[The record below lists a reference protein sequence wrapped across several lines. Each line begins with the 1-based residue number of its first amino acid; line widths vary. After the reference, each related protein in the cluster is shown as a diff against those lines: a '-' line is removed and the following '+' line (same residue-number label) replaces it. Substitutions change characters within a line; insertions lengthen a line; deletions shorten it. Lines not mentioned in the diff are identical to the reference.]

1 MTTVVSPHIAFIG
14 RAGAGKTTAA
24 ELLVKRFGY
33 ERLSFAAPL
42 KVMLGTTSDRARMQE
57 FGIAVRTAHEDAW
70 VNLLIDGYIN
80 GDYDA
85 VTVDDCRFPNEAHR
99 LKVEGFIIVAVVADH
114 GRRVSRLRANG
125 KLQDESQLEHESE
138 TSLDDFAPDYTIL
151 NHGTADELLEQL
163 TDILNREQR

>member
-1 MTTVVSPHIAFIG
+1 MIPHIAFIG

-33 ERLSFAAPL
+33 ARLSFAAPL
-42 KVMLGTTSDRARMQE
+42 KVACGTSTDRTLLQE
-57 FGIAVRTAHEDAW
+57 VGVGVRALHEDFW
-70 VNLLIDGYIN
+70 VNLLVDELYN
-80 GDYDA
+80 GTYFVDRA
-85 VTVDDCRFPNEAHR
+85 GVVVDDCRFPNEAHR
-99 LKVEGFIIVAVVADH
+99 LKVEGFKIVAVVADH
-114 GRRVSRLRANG
+114 GRRVERLRANG